1 MSMSMGMGMG
11 GPHLEDELSAL
22 LDGELSLDEAV
33 AARAHLA
40 ECAVCTA
47 ELAATARTRDA
58 VRSLPM
64 LDPPVPLTLPD
75 EDTAAARSS
84 RPPSLVPAAAA
95 AVFVLFALQWLP
107 AGRSVAPQVAGFDRT
122 HASIVQSAPAA
133 LTSRSAVQA
142 QPIVDRTGFPG
153 YERVATYRKG
163 QRVHVLYSDGDHAL
177 SVFAEPGDLA
187 ESKLPAGART
197 LKVPGHTLWH
207 WNRPDGDIVLWQS
220 DGVVFAAVGDAP
232 IAQVLEAAASMPDE
246 DRETSVPDR
255 IRRGCRA
262 LAELLTGS

>member
-1 MSMSMGMGMG
+1 MSMG

-58 VRSLPM
+58 VRALPM
-64 LDPPVPLTLPD
+64 LEPPAPLTLPD
-75 EDTAAARSS
+75 EAALAPR
-84 RPPSLVPAAAA
+84 RPSLLPAAAAA

-122 HASIVQSAPAA
+122 HASIVQSVPATA
-133 LTSRSAVQA
+133 MTRSNA
-142 QPIVDRTGFPG
+142 QPIVDRTTFPG
-153 YERVATYRKG
+153 YEQIATYRKG
-163 QRVHVLYSDGDHAL
+163 QQVHVLYSDGDHAL
-177 SVFAEPGDLA
+177 SIFAEPGDLA
-187 ESKLPAGART
+187 ESSLPPGART

-207 WNRPDGDIVLWQS
+207 WNRPDGNIVLWQS
-220 DGVVFAAVGDAP
+220 DGVVYTAVGDAP

-262 LAELLTGS
+262 LADLLTGS